1 VLAHIP
7 PFGYFFFVGLHGR
20 ADPNARDADSPDRNQ
35 AVGKAIME
43 RRERLMA
50 TLQGETVDRPGVCFY
65 EINGLDEKPDDPD
78 PYNIYSDPSWKPL
91 LDLARD
97 RSDRI
102 VMRDVPVAP
111 REPDPVA
118 ALTQSEVW
126 EDENGTRFTRTTIR
140 APRGPLTSLTRRDRD
155 LNTVWV
161 VEHLLKNE
169 DDFQTWL
176 ELPEAEEHGLPD
188 VSGVLK
194 AEAELGGAGIVMID
208 TPDPICL
215 VAQLFDFGT
224 YTVMGLTENALM
236 HRALEKTSRV
246 ILPRVN
252 AVARA
257 LPGRLW
263 RIYGPEY
270 ASPPYLPPRLFEEYV
285 VRYVTPMVG
294 AIQRYGGYARVHCHG
309 RLRDIL
315 DHIAATGCD
324 GLDPIEPPGQG
335 DVELAYVRQRYG
347 KQMVLFGNIE
357 VSDIENLPA
366 AEFEKKVAAALREG
380 TEGPGRGFVL
390 MPSACPYGRVL
401 PERTLRNYELMVE
414 MAEGF

>member
-1 VLAHIP
+1 
-7 PFGYFFFVGLHGR
+7 
-20 ADPNARDADSPDRNQ
+20 
-35 AVGKAIME
+35 ME

-50 TLQGETVDRPGVCFY
+50 TLQGETVDRPAVCFY
-65 EINGLDEKPDDPD
+65 EINGLDEKPEDPD
-78 PYNIYSDPSWKPL
+78 PYNIHSDPSWKPL
-91 LDLARD
+91 LDLARE

-102 VMRDVPVAP
+102 VMRDAP
-111 REPDPVA
+111 MMGHDPDPIEE
-118 ALTQSEVW
+118 LTTRKVW
-126 EDENGTRFTRTTIR
+126 EEEGSRYTHTVIVT
-140 APRGPLTSLTRRDRD
+140 AGGVLTSLTRRDRD
-155 LNTVWV
+155 VNTVWTI
-161 VEHLLKNE
+161 EHLLKDEN
-169 DDFQTWL
+169 DFRDWVD
-176 ELPEAEEHGLPD
+176 LPEREEHGLPD

-194 AEAELGGAGIVMID
+194 AEAELGASGIVMLD
-208 TPDPICL
+208 TPDPLCL

-224 YTVMGLTENALM
+224 YTVMGMTENALM
-236 HRALEKTSRV
+236 HRALEKTSRM
-246 ILPRVN
+246 ILPRLE
-252 AVARA
+252 AAARA

-309 RLRDIL
+309 RIRDIL

-324 GLDPIEPPGQG
+324 ALDPIEPPGQG

-357 VSDIENLPA
+357 VSDIENLGLA
-366 AEFEKKVAAALREG
+366 AFGKKVLRALREG

-390 MPSACPYGRVL
+390 MPSACPYGRRL
-401 PERTLRNYELMVE
+401 PERTLRNYQLMVE
-414 MAEGF
+414 MAERF